1 MSGDVRDD
9 VSACQALRDADPI
22 STSICKYN
30 TSTRK
35 CKHPQCK
42 HNAIICPANAN
53 PGVCDVL
60 NTFFPPSHFPDD
72 RTGLSAGHQEC
83 DCPGCLWF
91 LGFSR
96 CGCLLHFFCRIIQV
110 DVAAFHCPVICNAH
124 ESCCAVVLAGCA
136 LHFVVLFL
144 PGSVSMCS
152 QPSRVVLV
160 ARFQLKHVT
169 ALIVVPGFSRGRD
182 LPQSRI
188 FLLDVVHNA
197 WFAYFQWP
205 VAKSS
210 ARAAVCSCSSAAWKP
225 APALPDP
232 P

>member
-1 MSGDVRDD
+1 MSWLPLVPR
-9 VSACQALRDADPI
+9 VFPLRMPVA
-22 STSICKYN
+22 
-30 TSTRK
+30 
-35 CKHPQCK
+35 
-42 HNAIICPANAN
+42 
-53 PGVCDVL
+53 
-60 NTFFPPSHFPDD
+60 
-72 RTGLSAGHQEC
+72 
-83 DCPGCLWF
+83 
-91 LGFSR
+91 
-96 CGCLLHFFCRIIQV
+96 FFCRIIQV

-160 ARFQLKHVT
+160 ARFQLKRVT

-182 LPQSRI
+182 LPQSRN

-197 WFAYFQWP
+197 WVAYFQWP

-210 ARAAVCSCSSAAWKP
+210 ARAAVCSCSSASRTNAAIGCGGLGLTAQQRFFREKKMRY
-225 APALPDP
+225 
-232 P
+232 

>member
-1 MSGDVRDD
+1 MPV
-9 VSACQALRDADPI
+9 A
-22 STSICKYN
+22 
-30 TSTRK
+30 
-35 CKHPQCK
+35 
-42 HNAIICPANAN
+42 
-53 PGVCDVL
+53 
-60 NTFFPPSHFPDD
+60 
-72 RTGLSAGHQEC
+72 
-83 DCPGCLWF
+83 
-91 LGFSR
+91 
-96 CGCLLHFFCRIIQV
+96 FFCRIIQV

-124 ESCCAVVLAGCA
+124 ESCCAAVLAGCA

-160 ARFQLKHVT
+160 ARFQLKRVT

-205 VAKSS
+205 VARCALS
-210 ARAAVCSCSSAAWKP
+210 AAVCYCSPGCSTNAIFGDFGVSYVATVAGRYTRRGGP
-225 APALPDP
+225 RLSVQGEPLVVLTRGP
-232 P
+232 